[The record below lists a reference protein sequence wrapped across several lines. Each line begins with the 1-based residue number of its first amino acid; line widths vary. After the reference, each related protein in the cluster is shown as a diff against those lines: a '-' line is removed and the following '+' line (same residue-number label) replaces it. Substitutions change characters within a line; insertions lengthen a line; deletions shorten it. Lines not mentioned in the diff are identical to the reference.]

1 LNTNLY
7 KYQPV
12 TARTLENLKL
22 RTIWFSAP
30 SAFNDPFDCSVDVL
44 LKELDQDDLV
54 RVYEYLRGL
63 AELTPEFDAE
73 ITTNGKPNERCR
85 EMFNQI
91 FSSGPLRQQIDETRR
106 RIGVACFSTKNDD
119 LLMWAHYADGHRG
132 FCLEFDS
139 SVEPFSK
146 AKPVAYQASLPEVNP
161 LDVLDGGSSGQELIE
176 AMLRTKHTCWR
187 YEQEWRLLHQQA
199 GTAYAYP
206 FDALTGVYLGASMP
220 PGQKDMIGQLL
231 HGAGVQLYE
240 MKRGSGGFVV
250 ESSSVTYTPY
260 QHPADDGDQAC

>member
-30 SAFNDPFDCSVDVL
+30 SAFNDPFDCAVDVL
-44 LKELDQDDLV
+44 LKELDEDDLV
-54 RVYEYLRGL
+54 RVYEYLH

-91 FSSGPLRQQIDETRR
+91 FSAGPLRQHIDETRGQ
-106 RIGVACFSTKNDD
+106 IGVGCFSTKNDD

-146 AKPVAYQASLPEVNP
+146 AEPVAYQASILEVNP
-161 LDVLDGGSSGQELIE
+161 LDVLDDRSSGQDLIE
-176 AMLRTKHTCWR
+176 AMFRTKHTC
-187 YEQEWRLLHQQA
+187 
-199 GTAYAYP
+199 
-206 FDALTGVYLGASMP
+206 
-220 PGQKDMIGQLL
+220 
-231 HGAGVQLYE
+231 
-240 MKRGSGGFVV
+240 
-250 ESSSVTYTPY
+250 
-260 QHPADDGDQAC
+260 